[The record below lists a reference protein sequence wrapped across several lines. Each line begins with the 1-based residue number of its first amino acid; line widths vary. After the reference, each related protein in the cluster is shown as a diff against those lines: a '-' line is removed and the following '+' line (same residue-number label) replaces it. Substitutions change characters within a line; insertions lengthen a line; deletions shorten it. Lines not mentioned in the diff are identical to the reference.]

1 VSGGE
6 REKGNISKG
15 RNMRKALVFLALFTL
30 SLSLADEGVEP
41 SKQPSTPQT
50 EGVTSFQENSSK
62 QKDLDYRY
70 YGPTFEH
77 ISPRL
82 GIYTPPKGGI
92 PVPLLPYGV
101 FSRKDT
107 EVSKLVDHDC
117 LTYDPDFAEQ
127 LKKSDPERYY
137 FLPENP
143 RGEKRAQEDDN
154 FCAQSTFYLPMSS
167 LKATQHVAQ
176 ELRQAWMRLEE
187 RTFFNLYVRLNT
199 PWSKLL
205 YCEAPIMNTL
215 SSNLYSAFGFGDGT
229 APIPPAIN
237 HVPEELLPEGLGAD
251 LYNKILDF
259 ASPYKLDV
267 KDWVKNNLGVDID
280 NVYPGYGIPENTPNR
295 TAASKGKFRSTYY
308 FPFLPPPWLKQAD
321 YCEGIDDWLPIFYI
335 PALKIT
341 FNGIEIWKSDGYPDI
356 PLWYDSGEAERRV
369 KQTLE
374 KMYQTY
380 YPEYLAESLS
390 YALPF
395 VSAVQGKSDDQR
407 TQYEKQLEDYK
418 VRARDALNN
427 VSQSA
432 SPENLG
438 SVAQTLMDVFE
449 GQGLYFPTPWQL
461 PLLGGGA
468 AVTPVYEYIYP
479 DPIRSSVD
487 LYAIFDAVSILSKSK
502 DFTDLERLAL
512 FLYYLKPT
520 LDYLDLPI
528 LPWLPN
534 SPKAG
539 VILKPVA
546 EAGFQVAR
554 ELANAAV
561 QSTLSALD
569 RAAEQ
574 AFGKENGLLF
584 SAATRVLLGDILDV
598 FQSTS
603 PKMAVS
609 LALEALRRI
618 DATAEAF
625 GGGRNWWVKDKNMA
639 HVVAPGIFR
648 FEELKR
654 VFPTSNPFLQYAFGY
669 TTLFLVWDEV
679 SGGILPD
686 PFAEWANPMEYTVA
700 ALSRLIGFWHLPF
713 IINVSLTPPWVAIFP
728 DIPRYLPI
736 APYWVPYVVD
746 RIAWGWVNVPEGYP
760 IPYAKGLAGALL
772 PSLPGTDS
780 AAQTASIGVNSAS
793 ANAPLVLELYKRM
806 LFPEKVL
813 GGGP

>member
-1 VSGGE
+1 
-6 REKGNISKG
+6 
-15 RNMRKALVFLALFTL
+15 MRKAFVFFTLFTL
-30 SLSLADEGVEP
+30 SLSLAAEGVEP
-41 SKQPSTPQT
+41 SKKPSAPHA
-50 EGVTSFQENSSK
+50 EGVTSFRGDSPK
-62 QKDLDYRY
+62 QKEVDYRH

-77 ISPRL
+77 VSPRL
-82 GIYTPPKGGI
+82 GIYTQPKGGV
-92 PVPLLPYGV
+92 PVPLLPYGI

-107 EVSKLVDHDC
+107 EISKLVDYDC
-117 LTYDPDFAEQ
+117 VTYNPDLAEQ
-127 LKKSDPERYY
+127 LRKSDPKRYY

-143 RGEKRAQEDDN
+143 RGERRAQERDN
-154 FCAQSTFYLPMSS
+154 FCAQSVFYLPMSS

-176 ELRQAWMRLEE
+176 GLRQAWMRLEE

-205 YCEAPIMNTL
+205 YCDTSIMSTL
-215 SSNLYSAFGFGDGT
+215 SSNLYGAFGFGDGR

-237 HVPEELLPEGLGAD
+237 HIPEELLPEGLGAD

-259 ASPYKLDV
+259 ASPYKLSV
-267 KDWVKNNLGVDID
+267 KDWVKSNLGVDVD
-280 NVYPGYGIPENTPNR
+280 SFYPGYGIPENTPNR
-295 TAASKGKFRSTYY
+295 AAASKGKFRSTSYL
-308 FPFLPPPWLKQAD
+308 PFLPPPWLEPAD
-321 YCEGIDDWLPIFYI
+321 YCEDFNWLPILYI

-341 FNGIEIWKSDGYPDI
+341 FYGTEIWKSDGYPDI
-356 PLWYDSGEAERRV
+356 PLWYDSGEAEYRV

-374 KMYQTY
+374 KMYRVY
-380 YPEYLAESLS
+380 YPEYLVESLS

-395 VSAVQGKSDDQR
+395 VSAVQGRSDSQR
-407 TQYEKQLEDYK
+407 AQYERKLEDYK
-418 VRARDALNN
+418 TRARDALNN

-432 SPENLG
+432 SSGNWG

-487 LYAIFDAVSILSKSK
+487 LYAIFDAISILSRSK

-520 LDYLDLPI
+520 LEYLDLPI
-528 LPWLPN
+528 FPWLPN

-539 VILKPVA
+539 VVLGPVA
-546 EAGFQVAR
+546 EMGFQVAR
-554 ELANAAV
+554 ALADTAV
-561 QSTLSALD
+561 QATLSALD
-569 RAAEQ
+569 SAAEQ
-574 AFGKENGLLF
+574 AFGKEKGLLF
-584 SAATRVLLGDILDV
+584 SAAVRVLLGDIIQV
-598 FQSTS
+598 FKSTS

-609 LALEALRRI
+609 LALEILRRI

-625 GGGRNWWVKDKNMA
+625 GGGRSWWVKDKNMA

-679 SGGILPD
+679 AGGILPD
-686 PFAEWANPMEYTVA
+686 PFAEWANPMEYAVA

-713 IINVSLTPPWVAIFP
+713 IINVTFTGVAIYP
-728 DIPRYLPI
+728 DIPRFLPI

-760 IPYAKGLAGALL
+760 IPYAKGIPGALL
-772 PSLPGTDS
+772 PALPGTDP
-780 AAQTASIGVNSAS
+780 AAKTASIGVNSAS
-793 ANAPLVLELYKRM
+793 INTPLVLELYKRM
-806 LFPEKVL
+806 LFPEKIL

>member
-1 VSGGE
+1 MVKE
-6 REKGNISKG
+6 RD
-15 RNMRKALVFLALFTL
+15 MQKALAFLALFAL
-30 SLSLADEGVEP
+30 SLSLADRSAEP
-41 SKQPSTPQT
+41 PRRPSAPQT
-50 EGVTSFQENSSK
+50 EGVTSFQESSSK
-62 QKDLDYRY
+62 QRELDYRH

-77 ISPRL
+77 VSPRL
-82 GIYTPPKGGI
+82 GIYTPPKGGV
-92 PVPLLPYGV
+92 PVPLLPYGI

-107 EVSKLVDHDC
+107 EISKLLDYDC
-117 LTYDPDFAEQ
+117 VTYNPDLAEQ
-127 LKKSDPERYY
+127 LRKSDPKRYH

-143 RGEKRAQEDDN
+143 RGEKRAQEKDD
-154 FCAQSTFYLPMSS
+154 FCAQATFYLPMSS
-167 LKATQHVAQ
+167 LKATQHVAR

-199 PWSKLL
+199 PWSRFL
-205 YCEAPIMNTL
+205 YCETSVMNTL

-237 HVPEELLPEGLGAD
+237 HVPEELLPEALGAD
-251 LYNKILDF
+251 LYNKVLDF
-259 ASPYKLDV
+259 ASPYKLEV
-267 KDWVKNNLGVDID
+267 KDWVRSNLGVDVD
-280 NVYPGYGIPENTPNR
+280 SFYPGYGVPENTPNR

-308 FPFLPPPWLKQAD
+308 LPFLPPPWLKQAD
-321 YCEGIDDWLPIFYI
+321 YCEDFNWLPIFYI

-341 FNGIEIWKSDGYPDI
+341 FYGIEIWKSNGYPDI
-356 PLWYDSGEAERRV
+356 PLWHDSGEAEYRV

-374 KMYQTY
+374 KMYRVY

-395 VSAVQGKSDDQR
+395 VSAVRGKSDSQR
-407 TQYEKQLEDYK
+407 AQYERRLEDYK
-418 VRARDALNN
+418 VRARVALSD
-427 VSQSA
+427 VSQQA
-432 SPENLG
+432 SSGDWG
-438 SVAQTLMDVFE
+438 SVARTLMDVFE
-449 GQGLYFPTPWQL
+449 GQGIYFPTPWQL

-487 LYAIFDAVSILSKSK
+487 LYAIFDAISILSRSR

-520 LDYLDLPI
+520 LEYLDLPI
-528 LPWLPN
+528 FPWLPN

-539 VILKPVA
+539 DLLKPVG

-554 ELANAAV
+554 ALADAAV
-561 QSTLSALD
+561 QTTLGALD
-569 RAAEQ
+569 GAARQ
-574 AFGKENGLLF
+574 AFGEEKGVLF
-584 SAATRVLLGDILDV
+584 SAAVRVLLGDIVEV
-598 FQSTS
+598 FKSTS

-609 LALEALRRI
+609 LALEILRRI

-625 GGGRNWWVKDKNMA
+625 GGGRNWWVKDRNMA

-679 SGGILPD
+679 AGGILPD
-686 PFAEWANPMEYTVA
+686 PFAEWGNPMEYAIA

-713 IINVSLTPPWVAIFP
+713 IINVTFTGVAIYP
-728 DIPRYLPI
+728 DTPRFLPI

-760 IPYAKGLAGALL
+760 IPYAKGIPGALL
-772 PSLPGTDS
+772 PALPGTDS
-780 AAQTASIGVNSAS
+780 ATQTASIGVNSAS
-793 ANAPLVLELYKRM
+793 VNTPIVLELYKRM

>member
-1 VSGGE
+1 MNGGGKEVS
-6 REKGNISKG
+6 RIAMG
-15 RNMRKALVFLALFTL
+15 RNMRKALAFLTVFTL
-30 SLSLADEGVEP
+30 SLSLADKGAEP
-41 SKQPSTPQT
+41 PKKPSTPQI
-50 EGVTSFQENSSK
+50 ENVTSFQESSPK
-62 QKDLDYRY
+62 QKELDYRY

-77 ISPRL
+77 VSPRL
-82 GIYTPPKGGI
+82 SIYTPPKGGI
-92 PVPLLPYGV
+92 PLPLLPYGV

-107 EVSKLVDHDC
+107 EVSKLVDRDC

-127 LKKSDPERYY
+127 LRKSDPERYY

-143 RGEKRAQEDDN
+143 RGEKRAQENDD
-154 FCAQSTFYLPMSS
+154 FCAQTTFYLPMSS

-176 ELRQAWMRLEE
+176 GLRQAWMRLEE

-199 PWSKLL
+199 PWSRIL
-205 YCEAPIMNTL
+205 YCDTSIMNAL

-229 APIPPAIN
+229 APIPPTIN

-259 ASPYKLDV
+259 ASPYKLEA
-267 KDWVKNNLGVDID
+267 KDWVKNNLSVDVD
-280 NVYPGYGIPENTPNR
+280 SVYPGYGIPENTPNR

-308 FPFLPPPWLKQAD
+308 LPFLPPPWLRQAD
-321 YCEGIDDWLPIFYI
+321 YCEDFNWLPIFYI

-341 FNGIEIWKSDGYPDI
+341 FYGVEVWRSNGYPDL
-356 PLWYDSGEAERRV
+356 PLWYDSGEAEYRV

-374 KMYQTY
+374 KMYSTY

-395 VSAVQGKSDDQR
+395 VSATQGKSDDQR
-407 TQYEKQLEDYK
+407 TQYKKQLEDYK
-418 VRARDALNN
+418 DQARSALNN
-427 VSQSA
+427 ASQSA
-432 SPENLG
+432 SSGSWG
-438 SVAQTLMDVFE
+438 SVAQTLMGVFE
-449 GQGLYFPTPWQL
+449 GQSSYFPTPWQL

-520 LDYLDLPI
+520 LEYLDLPI
-528 LPWLPN
+528 FPWLPN

-539 VILKPVA
+539 AILKPVA
-546 EAGFQVAR
+546 EAGFQVAKA
-554 ELANAAV
+554 LADAAV
-561 QSTLSALD
+561 QATLNVLDSA
-569 RAAEQ
+569 AKQ
-574 AFGKENGLLF
+574 AFGQEKGVLF
-584 SAATRVLLGDILDV
+584 SAAVGVLLGDIIEL
-598 FQSTS
+598 FKSAS

-609 LALEALRRI
+609 QALEILRRI

-625 GGGRNWWVKDKNMA
+625 GGGRGWWVKDKNMA

-669 TTLFLVWDEV
+669 TTLFLTWDEV
-679 SGGILPD
+679 AGGILPD
-686 PFAEWANPMEYTVA
+686 PFAEWTNPMEYAIA

-713 IINVSLTPPWVAIFP
+713 IINVTLTPPWVAIYP
-728 DIPRYLPI
+728 DIPRFLPI

-760 IPYAKGLAGALL
+760 IPYAKGIPGSPL
-772 PSLPGTDS
+772 PALPGLDS
-780 AAQTASIGVNSAS
+780 ATQTASIGVNSAS
-793 ANAPLVLELYKRM
+793 LNTPLVLELHKRM
-806 LFPEKVL
+806 LFPEKIL